1 MAPSAHGIDAVR
13 AWLDERAVSYEVIE
27 HGATFSAVE
36 ESEATGVPSGFTAKT
51 LVLHDRAGYLLA
63 VIPAS
68 RRLDEHRMRELL
80 GATAHL
86 RLATEEEIGREFPG
100 FDTGAAPVRPAPAG
114 ARGRRRPPAL
124 PRPDRLRRGR
134 PPPFAL
140 ARPPRA
146 GPGGG
151 APGGGRLR
159 ARGTPPRRGLR
170 RAERALGLRG
180 RNDEH
185 RPVRDVKQPLGHA
198 SQEQPGDQ

>member
-27 HGATFSAVE
+27 HDATFSAVE

-86 RLATEEEIGREFPG
+86 RLATEEEMGREFPG
-100 FDTGAAPVRPAPAG
+100 FDIGRCPRS
-114 ARGRRRPPAL
+114 ARSCRRPRSSTSACSTTTVSS
-124 PRPDRLRRGR
+124 
-134 PPPFAL
+134 
-140 ARPPRA
+140 
-146 GPGGG
+146 
-151 APGGGRLR
+151 APGATTAIRSRSTPASWSGWRSPGWRTSAS
-159 ARGTPPRRGLR
+159 ARNPATTRTS
-170 RAERALGLRG
+170 
-180 RNDEH
+180 
-185 RPVRDVKQPLGHA
+185 A
-198 SQEQPGDQ
+198 S

>member
-27 HGATFSAVE
+27 HDATFSAVE

-124 PRPDRLRRGR
+124 PRPDRLRPGATTAIRSRSTPASWSGWR
-134 PPPFAL
+134 SPGWRTSAS
-140 ARPPRA
+140 ARNPATTR
-146 GPGGG
+146 
-151 APGGGRLR
+151 
-159 ARGTPPRRGLR
+159 TS
-170 RAERALGLRG
+170 
-180 RNDEH
+180 
-185 RPVRDVKQPLGHA
+185 A
-198 SQEQPGDQ
+198 S